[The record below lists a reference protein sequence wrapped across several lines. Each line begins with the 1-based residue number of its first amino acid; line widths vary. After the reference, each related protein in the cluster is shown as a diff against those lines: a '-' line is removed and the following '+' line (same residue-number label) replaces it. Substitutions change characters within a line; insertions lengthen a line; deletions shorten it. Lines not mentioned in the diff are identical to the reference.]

1 MPAHGAARRSRRAA
15 EEGHASFAHAHAA
28 ISTGIRQVEP
38 PRHNVTNQDATSQC
52 KREACADRITGN
64 GTEPKVAR
72 NEPTPA
78 PGAELNTPRDA
89 SRAEVEVSAAHRVNS
104 NGCVR
109 MSRQQPRESK
119 PR

>member
-28 ISTGIRQVEP
+28 ISTGIRQVGP

-52 KREACADRITGN
+52 KREACAGHITAN
-64 GTEPKVAR
+64 GTAPKVVG

-78 PGAELNTPRDA
+78 PDVVLSTPHGASPKGMEGSA
-89 SRAEVEVSAAHRVNS
+89 RATVSERT
-104 NGCVR
+104 
-109 MSRQQPRESK
+109 
-119 PR
+119 